1 MQVTAQMK
9 KIIVVEDDD
18 ALQEVISTFL
28 GMLGYEVCG
37 IVDSGE
43 GAIGEAIEHRPDL
56 ALMDINLA
64 GHMDGIEA
72 APFLIDILDIPV
84 VFMSGGLPKER
95 MEAAMGTGPVGFQ
108 QKPFSRKDLH
118 QTIEVGLATHAIR
131 KKVQQREV
139 LAFTFPPPESAF
151 LLTNAGG
158 LVVYASL
165 GARTRAPHERNRGP
179 MVPLQ
184 DYLTIMFPGGVT
196 ANAGCQG
203 AGIPF
208 PESQEACEAVQGT
221 KWPLTFRPLF
231 SRQGNTIGQLIEIGD
246 GTGNR
251 AGACGCR
258 GQVPV

>member
-1 MQVTAQMK
+1 MQVTTQMK
-9 KIIVVEDDD
+9 KIMVVEDDD
-18 ALQEVISTFL
+18 ALQEVISTIL

-37 IVDSGE
+37 VVDTGE

-56 ALMDINLA
+56 ALMDINLP

-95 MEAAMGTGPVGFQ
+95 MEAAMGTGPVAFQ
-108 QKPFSRKDLH
+108 EKPFSGKDLH
-118 QTIEVGLATHAIR
+118 QVIEVGLATHAIR
-131 KKVQQREV
+131 KKVQQQEV
-139 LAFTFPPPESAF
+139 VSFTFPPPESPF

-158 LVVYASL
+158 PVVYASP
-165 GARTRAPHERNRGP
+165 GARTRAPHGRTRGP

-184 DYLTIMFPGGVT
+184 DYLAAMSPGGVP
-196 ANAGCQG
+196 AHAGCRG
-203 AGIPF
+203 AGMPC
-208 PESQEACEAVQGT
+208 PESQESCEAEQGT

-231 SRQGNTIGQLIEIGD
+231 SRQGKTIGQLVEIGD

-258 GQVPV
+258 GEVPV